1 MTDGFF
7 GARGDSFAAQ
17 DADELRAS
25 LAKINATLPTEGLR
39 AEHRERYCI
48 VHYLRTLEQNELIEF
63 PFRITWDDSP
73 DFRIE
78 MGSRIFGLE
87 HTDAGHP
94 KYREAAAYFKRK
106 APRGSEL
113 EGHKV
118 RKPGEPSSDRGY
130 IGDEAERMWTQDVLR
145 AIVRKSEEKLPGY
158 QTLPAYE
165 LLLFDDSEHSAETQW
180 TVTELPGRLAAA
192 IQEWRE
198 AEPGGERHFSR
209 ISVLRDRVLMYD
221 VTASALLLPVP
232 ASATVPPLLPVT
244 RLGVS
249 EEALHAFCRNHHI
262 RKLGFFGSVS
272 EDSDRFGPKSDVDV
286 LVEFEPDHR
295 IGLIQLAGVELEL
308 CELLGREVDLRTVPD
323 LSRYFREQVVREKTD
338 LAYAHAAG

>member
-1 MTDGFF
+1 MTDRFF
-7 GARGDSFAAQ
+7 GARGDSFAAK
-17 DADELRAS
+17 DAAELRAS

-48 VHYLRTLEQNELIEF
+48 VHYLRTLEQNGLIEF

-78 MGSRIFGLE
+78 MGPRRFGLE
-87 HTDAGHP
+87 HTDAGDP
-94 KYREAAAYFKRK
+94 KYRKAAAYFKKK
-106 APRGSEL
+106 APQGSEL

-180 TVTELPGRLAAA
+180 TVTELPERLAAA

-198 AEPGGERHFSR
+198 EEPGRERHFSH

-221 VTASALLLPVP
+221 VTGSPFLLPVP
-232 ASATVPPLLPVT
+232 PSPSLPQLRSLT
-244 RLGVS
+244 RLSVP
-249 EEALHAFCRNHHI
+249 EEDLQALSRRHHI

-286 LVEFEPDHR
+286 LVEFEPGHR
-295 IGLIQLAGVELEL
+295 IGLIGLAGVELEL
-308 CELLGREVDLRTVPD
+308 GELLGRKVDLRTVPD

-338 LAYAHAAG
+338 LAYAHATG